1 LYSATQKKIIQESV
15 VIIAELGIDSLTIKK
30 IAERLNFT
38 DAALYKHFKSK
49 EEILEGIAHNIEQ
62 IFYSEFEEVLHSLEG
77 SIEILKMLFL
87 KHCEMVEKNNYNII
101 IFDSH
106 LFFKKFQNIDDY
118 INEILDTFKY
128 SVVEII
134 SIGQRKGEIRDDV
147 DSELIYWLI
156 ISVLNNFLHQWN
168 RNNSFSLK
176 EQSLKIWEQITK
188 MIEPCKTE
196 TN

>member
-1 LYSATQKKIIQESV
+1 MYSATQKKIIQESV

-106 LFFKKFQNIDDY
+106 LFFKKFQNID
-118 INEILDTFKY
+118 
-128 SVVEII
+128 
-134 SIGQRKGEIRDDV
+134 G
-147 DSELIYWLI
+147 
-156 ISVLNNFLHQWN
+156 
-168 RNNSFSLK
+168 
-176 EQSLKIWEQITK
+176 
-188 MIEPCKTE
+188 
-196 TN
+196 

>member
-1 LYSATQKKIIQESV
+1 MYSATQKKIIQESV

-49 EEILEGIAHNIEQ
+49 EEIFEGIAHNIEQ

-176 EQSLKIWEQITK
+176 EQSLKIWEQTTK